1 MSSAAAQAQALHAGL
16 TDYLRALGLGNEQP
30 AELIALTGGQ
40 SNPTFIVRSGSERMV
55 LRKKPAGVLLASAHA
70 IDREHRVMDALR
82 NTDVPVPA
90 MLHYCESSELF
101 GTPFYL
107 MEYLD
112 GRVFVD
118 QSLPDFDSTQRQAL
132 YREMNRVIAAI
143 HAVDVAAV
151 GLSTYGKPDN
161 YLMRQIT
168 RWSRQ
173 FRESTLPLSDSMQ
186 RLMDWLPLHMP
197 ADEVSSLVHGDY
209 RLDNLVFHPTE
220 CRVIGVLD
228 WELST
233 LGNPYADFA
242 YHCMS
247 RYIPHDLW
255 RGIAGLDLQR
265 LGIPS
270 EADYLREYFGSAER
284 VSPQDWRWYLA
295 YNLFRMSAILHGIA
309 ERAVQGNAA
318 SADAV
323 ETGRK
328 AAPLA
333 EIGWQ
338 IATMR

>member
-1 MSSAAAQAQALHAGL
+1 MSSTAGQTPVMHAGL
-16 TDYLRALGLGNEQP
+16 TDYLRELGLGNDQP

-40 SNPTFIVRSGSERMV
+40 SNPTFIVRSGSERLV

-82 NTDVPVPA
+82 NTDVPVPK

-118 QSLPDFDSTQRQAL
+118 QSLPGMDSAQRHAL

-143 HAVDVAAV
+143 HAIDVAAV

-161 YLMRQIT
+161 YLQRQIT

-173 FRESTLPLSDSMQ
+173 FRESSLPLSDAML

-197 ADEVSSLVHGDY
+197 ADDVSSLVHGDY
-209 RLDNLVFHPTE
+209 RLDNLVFHPTK
-220 CRVIGVLD
+220 CSVIGVLD

-233 LGNPYADFA
+233 LGNPTADFA

-247 RYIPHDLW
+247 RAIPHDLW
-255 RGIAGLDLQR
+255 RGIGGLDLQR

-270 EADYLREYFGSAER
+270 EDEYLRWYFGSSEV
-284 VSPQDWRWYLA
+284 VSQQDWRWYLA

-309 ERAVQGNAA
+309 ERALKGNAA
-318 SADAV
+318 SADAL
-323 ETGRK
+323 ETGKK

-333 EIGWQ
+333 DIGWR
-338 IATMR
+338 IAAMA